1 MEKKKLEVCICNNS
15 SSAGIG
21 CCIDAASYSR
31 ATLEYLLA
39 GHVYNIDK
47 YLTGLFYLLGHPVF
61 QTRTHTYNHTVFQ
74 NVHCC
79 VRQKAWHNKK
89 TLCILFSNIWSSTPP
104 LVVDKKNYIHYWE
117 RYVYSAEPFVI

>member
-1 MEKKKLEVCICNNS
+1 MKVTIFCQCVGIKVKKKSVDDTVLDGGKGKKLEVCICNNS

-61 QTRTHTYNHTVFQ
+61 QT
-74 NVHCC
+74 
-79 VRQKAWHNKK
+79 
-89 TLCILFSNIWSSTPP
+89 
-104 LVVDKKNYIHYWE
+104 
-117 RYVYSAEPFVI
+117 